1 MLSKVSE
8 NAKGGY
14 GVFSIAE
21 KQLGAVL
28 PRMDFTELVKSASFM
43 LTQDLG
49 TNKFQIHLEQCLY
62 NTYPAKDRIKINDFV
77 ALLKA
82 TSGYFFK
89 FKEGALLSLL
99 KTTTLRMAKFAT
111 L

>member
-1 MLSKVSE
+1 
-8 NAKGGY
+8 
-14 GVFSIAE
+14 
-21 KQLGAVL
+21 
-28 PRMDFTELVKSASFM
+28 M

-49 TNKFQIHLEQCLY
+49 SNKFQTKLEQFLY
-62 NTYPAKDRIKINDFV
+62 NTYPSKDRVKINDFV
-77 ALLKA
+77 ALLKS

-99 KTTTLRMAKFAT
+99 KTTTLRMTQFAT

>member
-21 KQLGAVL
+21 KHLGSVL
-28 PRMDFTELVKSASFM
+28 PRMEFSELVKAASFM

-49 TNKFQIHLEQCLY
+49 SNKFQMSLEQHLY
-62 NTYPAKDRIKINDFV
+62 NTYPAKDRVKINDFV
-77 ALLKA
+77 SLLKS

-99 KTTTLRMAKFAT
+99 KTTTLRMTKFAT